1 MEHATAYERPFF
13 GKHMELSRQTA
24 AASSWLFRMGRRIA
38 KRLVNFSNVQKGPG
52 GVHLTSGSPQK
63 EPTMKRNDSTHETVA
78 GTPGGVYKRFFDH
91 NPDALVY
98 CDEQGSVV
106 DANGAFF
113 LFTGCGKH
121 EIPGKAFRQFFLNP
135 AEADRLFREAREGG
149 VDSREVRLL
158 SAGASEADCQ
168 VSLHPVKDAQDGVA
182 GYVGIIR
189 DISRIMHDRE
199 DLKSTAR
206 DLSERIRELNCLYE
220 ISEVID
226 LKGRTFPEI
235 VQGVLKLVPGITTYP
250 DITAARLTI
259 DGGIYL
265 TENFQQTPWHME
277 SEIQSRCRAVG
288 SLEVFYLQE
297 RPLRF
302 EGPFTREEK
311 RLLDLIASRLGRLVS
326 RKRAEEMLTESE
338 QRYRSLFEDSRDA
351 IYTTS
356 RDGVILDAN
365 EAALELFGYPR
376 TEMIGLDV
384 MQIYATRDERNKFQ
398 QEIEDRGSVRN
409 FEVLLKR
416 KDGDII
422 TCLYTSSVRK
432 SAQGDILGYHSIV
445 RDITDLK
452 RIEEE
457 KQDLIEELKL
467 ALERIK
473 TLKGLVPIC
482 ASCKKIRDDRG
493 YWNQLEEYIEAHSD
507 AVFSHGLCPECQK
520 RFEEE

>member
-1 MEHATAYERPFF
+1 MYKKARIVYIPQQR
-13 GKHMELSRQTA
+13 
-24 AASSWLFRMGRRIA
+24 ASW
-38 KRLVNFSNVQKGPG
+38 QKPI
-52 GVHLTSGSPQK
+52 
-63 EPTMKRNDSTHETVA
+63 MKGNDSTRKAVA
-78 GTPGGVYKRFFDH
+78 GAVTAGSMAGVYKRFFDH
-91 NPDALVY
+91 SPDVLVY
-98 CDEQGSVV
+98 CDEHGLIA

-113 LFTGCGKH
+113 LFTGYEKKDA
-121 EIPGKAFRQFFLNP
+121 PGKSLRQIFTNP

-149 VDSREVRLL
+149 VDSREVRLM
-158 SAGASEADCQ
+158 STGALEVDCQ
-168 VSLHPVKDAQDGVA
+168 VSLHPVQDAAGGIA

-189 DISRIMHDRE
+189 DITRITHDRE
-199 DLKSTAR
+199 DLRSTAR

-235 VQGVLKLVPGITTYP
+235 VRGVLELIPGITTYP
-250 DITAARLTI
+250 DITAVRLTI

-277 SEIQSRCRAVG
+277 SEIQSRCHAVG
-288 SLEVFYLQE
+288 SLEVFYLQD

-302 EGPFTREEK
+302 EGPFTRGEK

-338 QRYRSLFEDSRDA
+338 ERYRSLFEDSRDA
-351 IYTTS
+351 IYTSS
-356 RDGVILDAN
+356 RDGIILDAN

-376 TEMIGLDV
+376 TEMIGLQI
-384 MQIYATRDERNKFQ
+384 MQIYAGRDERNKFQ
-398 QEIEDRGSVRN
+398 QEIENKGSVRN
-409 FEVLLKR
+409 FEVLLKK
-416 KDGDII
+416 KDGSIM

-445 RDITDLK
+445 RDITEIK
-452 RIEEE
+452 SIEEE
-457 KQDLIEELKL
+457 RQDLIEELKL

-493 YWNQLEEYIEAHSD
+493 YWNQIEEYIEAHSE